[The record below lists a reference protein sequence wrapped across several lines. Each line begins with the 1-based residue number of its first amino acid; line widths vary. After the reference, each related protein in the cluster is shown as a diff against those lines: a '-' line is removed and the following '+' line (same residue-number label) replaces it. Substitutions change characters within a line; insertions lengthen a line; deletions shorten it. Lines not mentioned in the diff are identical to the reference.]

1 MRLRCARS
9 LRVGSLLVSILL
21 AGCYSQ
27 QPLGLTVPAPAT
39 RIVAQV
45 TDTGMVAMGNA
56 IGSGAVEVE
65 GIISQADA
73 TAWRLH
79 LIRVDH
85 RGGTSTLW
93 NREEVSFPRHALTNI
108 RERKLSRKKSWLA
121 AGAVSAGVFIL
132 SGLFGSM
139 LGGDSDE
146 REPPPPF

>member
-1 MRLRCARS
+1 MKFCSARG
-9 LRVGSLLVSILL
+9 LQLGSLLSGILL
-21 AGCYSQ
+21 TGCYSQ
-27 QPLGLTVPAPAT
+27 QPLGLGVPAPAT
-39 RIVAQV
+39 RIIAQV

-93 NREEVSFPRHALTNI
+93 NREEVSFPRQALTNI
-108 RERKLSRKKSWLA
+108 REKKLSKKKSWLA

-132 SGLFGSM
+132 SRLFGSV
-139 LGGDSDE
+139 LGGDSDD